1 MYLSLFWLPLIA
13 HYARIRV
20 QSRAKLLKFEQ
31 KIAKMALKVC
41 INRNIDLNI
50 DLSIDLNIDLNYAR
64 SEPSNYILGT
74 ISGIL

>member
-1 MYLSLFWLPLIA
+1 
-13 HYARIRV
+13 
-20 QSRAKLLKFEQ
+20 
-31 KIAKMALKVC
+31 MALKVYIVKVC

-74 ISGIL
+74 FSGIL